1 MGCLGFLQD
10 ILNVCRSVSDVLHI
24 LLYVSFAVVAALYAL
39 YKSDKESY
47 FTYFY
52 YPMLIKFPNLFS
64 KINYL
69 LAIYRGSRSKTAPKV
84 SVKSNRRHY
93 RNRKK

>member
-1 MGCLGFLQD
+1 MGCLVFLD
-10 ILNVCRSVSDVLHI
+10 EVLNVCRSVRDVLHI
-24 LLYVSFAVVAALYAL
+24 LFYVTFAVIAALYGF
-39 YKSDKESY
+39 YRSDKESY

-52 YPMLIKFPNLFS
+52 YPLITKFPRLILP
-64 KINYL
+64 INYL
-69 LAIYRGSRSKTAPKV
+69 LGFYKGLRAKNSPQT